1 VLDSDGKP
9 LPGTMVLTMPKATT
23 QGINVV
29 PAAVR
34 ADGQFTITGLAPGDY
49 VLRAGNPSGSDMG
62 FAEVTV
68 TGSDVTGVQ
77 IVTAKPSTIRGRIAF
92 TESAT
97 STPAPKPTAV
107 DLGAFREWAIAQP
120 VRSPARIHDDGTFE
134 MSLPAGHVQLRAAPI
149 GGGPTTPPWRLSR
162 VLFAGTDVGDAGI
175 DVPAGGSIENVVVE
189 MTNRLIEVSGRVADA
204 DGATVRDCFV
214 ILFAQDSARW
224 TVQTRY
230 VITGRPGPDDLF
242 RLRLLPVDYYA
253 VAMSDVEQNAW
264 TDPDFLSLAREHA
277 TRLTVADGE
286 TKTLNLPLSPAPV
299 F

>member
-1 VLDSDGKP
+1 
-9 LPGTMVLTMPKATT
+9 
-23 QGINVV
+23 
-29 PAAVR
+29 
-34 ADGQFTITGLAPGDY
+34 
-49 VLRAGNPSGSDMG
+49 
-62 FAEVTV
+62 
-68 TGSDVTGVQ
+68 
-77 IVTAKPSTIRGRIAF
+77 
-92 TESAT
+92 
-97 STPAPKPTAV
+97 
-107 DLGAFREWAIAQP
+107 
-120 VRSPARIHDDGTFE
+120 
-134 MSLPAGHVQLRAAPI
+134 
-149 GGGPTTPPWRLSR
+149 GGGPTTAPWRLSR
-162 VLFAGTDVGDAGI
+162 VIFAGTDVGDAGI

-189 MTNRLIEVSGRVADA
+189 MTNRLIDVSGRGADA

-214 ILFAQDSARW
+214 VLFAQDCARW

-242 RLRLLPVDYYA
+242 HLRLLPGDYYA